1 MAGSRR
7 RFFERAGACAALWAG
22 RMFEMSRYIKI
33 GLVTFLVT
41 VIGSSLIAMLM
52 GLIHGDALRDLMP
65 NALIVG
71 LHASWIPVVA
81 VVALFMIFDVLG
93 TKLDWLAMRE
103 THRFKLR
110 ADVDTAHRVCLE
122 SLKQLNRG
130 VEILKHDKQAGEI
143 HARTAMTWRSFGE
156 FLRFKL
162 TEEDASVVDVQVLS
176 RPLFALT
183 NQDYGINARNIETV
197 ARTLGQYAPR

>member
-1 MAGSRR
+1 MIVL
-7 RFFERAGACAALWAG
+7 F
-22 RMFEMSRYIKI
+22 M
-33 GLVTFLVT
+33 GLV
-41 VIGSSLIAMLM
+41 
-52 GLIHGDALRDLMP
+52 HGDALRDLIP
-65 NALIVG
+65 TALIVG

-103 THRFKLR
+103 VHGFKLR
-110 ADVDTAHRVCLE
+110 ADGDTAHRVCLE

-130 VEILKHDKQAGEI
+130 VVILKNDKQAGEI

-162 TEEDASVVDVQVLS
+162 TEEDASLVDVQVLS
-176 RPLFALT
+176 RPVVALT
-183 NQDYGINARNIETV
+183 IEEHGINARNIEAV

>member
-1 MAGSRR
+1 
-7 RFFERAGACAALWAG
+7 
-22 RMFEMSRYIKI
+22 MFEVSRYIKI
-33 GLVTFLVT
+33 GLATFLVAG
-41 VIGSSLIAMLM
+41 VGCFLIVLFM
-52 GLIHGDALRDLMP
+52 GLVHGDALRDLIP
-65 NALIVG
+65 TALIVG
-71 LHASWIPVVA
+71 LYASWIPVVA

-93 TKLDWLAMRE
+93 SKLDWLAMRE
-103 THRFKLR
+103 AHRFKLR

-143 HARTAMTWRSFGE
+143 LARTAMTWRSFGE
-156 FLRFKL
+156 LLRFKL
-162 TEEDASVVDVQVLS
+162 MEEDASVVDVQVLS
-176 RPLFALT
+176 RPVIPLT